1 MFHAET
7 LLLVDDDESQILELD
22 FRVQQFVCADDHVHR
37 AVFQAFD
44 GRVDLLGGLEAAH
57 GGHIHRET
65 CESFAERLE
74 MLLDKQRGGH
84 EHGYLLAVLY
94 GFECGAHGD
103 FGFAEAHV
111 AADESVHGHG
121 LFHVGLDFVDG
132 GELVGGFL
140 IGEGVFQFFLPRGV
154 WAECKA
160 FGALAGGVQLD

>member
-57 GGHIHRET
+57 GGHIHRE
-65 CESFAERLE
+65 SFKAVGEGFL
-74 MLLDKQRGGH
+74 MLLNEQSGGH
-84 EHGYLLAVLY
+84 EHRHLLAVLY
-94 GFECGAHGD
+94 GFECGTYGD
-103 FGFAEAHV
+103 FGFAEAHIT
-111 AADESVHGHG
+111 ADKTVHGHG
-121 LFHVGLDFVDG
+121 LFHVGLDFVNS